1 MISVTKK
8 AAEQFKEHV
17 KKVEDPENKM
27 LRVTFNGFGWGGP
40 DFGLTLEES
49 KGENDIVAETE
60 GMKVV
65 YDREF
70 GYYLDDAELD
80 YNDHEYGS
88 GFILTGKKLSSC

>member
-1 MISVTKK
+1 
-8 AAEQFKEHV
+8 
-17 KKVEDPENKM
+17 
-27 LRVTFNGFGWGGP
+27 
-40 DFGLTLEES
+40 
-49 KGENDIVAETE
+49 VAETE

-65 YDREF
+65 HDREF